1 LVDQDLHTRLAT
13 IAEPAKLLEEIFAHA
28 PVALQIY
35 ERSGRC
41 LLVNAAHTEL
51 FGGVPPPEYN
61 IFEDTL
67 VADAGLVAL
76 IKRAFAGE
84 RTATPTIWYDIRELR
99 NIPAETTTG
108 GKRIAVSAELVPLR
122 DGAGAVAYVL
132 IVFNDQTAAAIARE
146 ETEAAARNAER
157 ARAAAESR
165 AHHST
170 FLATAARLLSA
181 SLDLDITLS
190 QVARL
195 ATSALADYC
204 IVDLVNADG
213 SYRRVAAI
221 HADPDQQ
228 PLLDEMRTRF
238 TPEPGSAQ
246 PAARAIAT
254 GQPSLI
260 EEIDGENLLEYVKS
274 PEQAALLTRIG
285 LRSHLAFPLQVGER
299 TVGAISLGY
308 TGTERYS
315 EDDYPLV
322 QALASHAA
330 VAIENARLFRAA
342 EEARRE
348 AEAANRAKDEFLAM
362 LGHELRNPLAPIV
375 TALELTRERDGAS
388 RERTI
393 IERQVDHLRR
403 LVDDLLDV
411 SRITRGALELEE
423 QPVEL
428 ADAVAEAFELA
439 RPLIEQRRHT
449 ATVEV
454 PRGMIVFG
462 DRVRLAQIVANLLTN
477 AARYTEPGG
486 KICVTGDTQNG
497 MHSIRVRDTGVG
509 MTADLAKTVFE
520 TFTRGSRP
528 IDRSAGGLGLGLAIV
543 KALAQRHGGH
553 VSARSDGPNR
563 GSEFAVTL
571 PAYGGDQ
578 RKRPTAQ
585 IPAMNAS
592 PDHGLVLIVDDNVDA
607 SLLLSEA
614 LEGHGFK
621 TITASHPHEAL
632 DLAKQHTPSVA
643 LVDLGLPDM
652 DGFELGRRL
661 LVDHPKIKLVALTG
675 YGQRSDRDR
684 TAAAGFTEHL
694 VKPIRLAAI
703 TTLLERLLRDA

>member
-1 LVDQDLHTRLAT
+1 LTAHDLHTQLAT

-28 PVALQIY
+28 PVALQIF

-51 FGGVPPPEYN
+51 FGGVPPAEYN

-67 VADAGLVAL
+67 VAEAGLVEL

-84 RTATPTIWYDIRELR
+84 RITTPTIWYDIRELR
-99 NIPAETTTG
+99 NIPSETTMG
-108 GKRIAVSAELVPLR
+108 GKRIAIGAELMPLR
-122 DGAGAVAYVL
+122 DGTGDVAYVL
-132 IVFNDQTAAAIARE
+132 LVFNDQTAASVARE
-146 ETEAAARNAER
+146 EAEAAARNAER

-170 FLATAARLLSA
+170 FLANAARLLSA

-195 ATSALADYC
+195 ATSALADFC

-213 SYRRVAAI
+213 SYRRVAAV
-221 HADPDQQ
+221 HADPAEQ
-228 PLLDEMRTRF
+228 PLLDELRTHYAA
-238 TPEPGSAQ
+238 EPGSPH
-246 PAARAIAT
+246 PAARVIKT
-254 GQPSLI
+254 GEPDLI
-260 EEIDGENLLEYVKS
+260 EEIDSPYLLSHVMS
-274 PEQAALLTRIG
+274 PEHAALVKRIG

-308 TGTERYS
+308 TGSGRYS
-315 EDDYPLV
+315 EDDLPLV

-342 EEARRE
+342 EEARRD
-348 AEAANRAKDEFLAM
+348 AESANRAKDEFLAM

-403 LVDDLLDV
+403 LVDDLLDI

-423 QPVEL
+423 RPVEL
-428 ADAVAEAFELA
+428 ADAIAEAYELA
-439 RPLIEQRRHT
+439 RPLIEQRRHQ
-449 ATVEV
+449 ASVDV
-454 PRGMIVFG
+454 PRGMIVLG
-462 DRVRLAQIVANLLTN
+462 DRVRLAQIFANLLTN

-486 KICVTGDTQNG
+486 TISIAGESRKG

-509 MTADLAKTVFE
+509 MTAELAKTVFE
-520 TFTRGSRP
+520 TFARGSRP
-528 IDRSAGGLGLGLAIV
+528 IDRASGGLGLGLAIV
-543 KALAQRHGGH
+543 KALALRHGGH

-563 GSEFAVTL
+563 GSEFTVTL
-571 PAYGGDQ
+571 PAYGGEQ
-578 RKRPTAQ
+578 RKRATTQ
-585 IPAMNAS
+585 MPAMNAPS
-592 PDHGLVLIVDDNVDA
+592 DEGLVLIVDDNLDA
-607 SLLLSEA
+607 ALLLSEA
-614 LEGHGFK
+614 LEGHGYK
-621 TITASHPHEAL
+621 TVTASHPLEAL
-632 DLAKQHTPSVA
+632 DVAKNHVPTIA
-643 LVDLGLPDM
+643 LVDLGLPVM

-661 LVDHPKIKLVALTG
+661 LVDHPKLKLVALTG
-675 YGQRSDRDR
+675 YGQRSDRER

-694 VKPIRLAAI
+694 VKPIKLAVLTA
-703 TTLLERLLRDA
+703 LLERLLRDA

>member
-1 LVDQDLHTRLAT
+1 LADHDLHTRLAT
-13 IAEPAKLLEEIFAHA
+13 IAEPSKLLEEIFAHA
-28 PVALQIY
+28 PVALQIF

-67 VADAGLVAL
+67 VAERGLVDL
-76 IKRAFAGE
+76 ITRAFAGE
-84 RTATPTIWYDIRELR
+84 RITTPTVWYDIRELR

-108 GKRIAVSAELVPLR
+108 GKRIAIGAELMPLR
-122 DGAGAVAYVL
+122 DGAGEVAYVL
-132 IVFNDQTAAAIARE
+132 LVFNDQTAALIARE
-146 ETEAAARNAER
+146 ESEAAARNAER
-157 ARAAAESR
+157 ARAAAETR

-170 FLATAARLLSA
+170 FLANAARLLSA

-195 ATSALADYC
+195 ATSALADFC

-213 SYRRVAAI
+213 SYRRVAAV
-221 HADPDQQ
+221 HADPAKQ
-228 PLLDEMRTRF
+228 PLLDELRTRYAAA
-238 TPEPGSAQ
+238 PGSPQ
-246 PAARAIAT
+246 PAARVIES
-254 GQPSLI
+254 GQPDLI
-260 EEIDGENLLEYVKS
+260 EEIDDPYLLAHVTS
-274 PEQAALLTRIG
+274 PDHAALVTRIG

-315 EDDYPLV
+315 EDDLPLV

-348 AEAANRAKDEFLAM
+348 AESANRAKDEFLAM

-411 SRITRGALELEE
+411 SRITRGALDLES

-439 RPLIEQRRHT
+439 RPLIEQRRHQ
-449 ATVEV
+449 ATIDV
-454 PRGMIVFG
+454 PRGMIVLG

-486 KICVTGDTQNG
+486 KISITGEMQNS
-497 MHSIRVRDTGVG
+497 MCSISVRDTGVG
-509 MTADLAKTVFE
+509 MTPELAKTVFE

-543 KALAQRHGGH
+543 KALALRHGGH

-563 GSEFAVTL
+563 GSEFVVTL
-571 PAYGGDQ
+571 PAYLGDQ
-578 RKRPTAQ
+578 RKRPTTQ
-585 IPAMNAS
+585 MPAMEA
-592 PDHGLVLIVDDNVDA
+592 PVDDGLVLIVDDNLDA
-607 SLLLSEA
+607 ALLLSDA
-614 LEGHGFK
+614 LEGHGYK
-621 TITASHPHEAL
+621 TITASHPLEAL
-632 DLAKQHTPSVA
+632 DIARQHSPTVA
-643 LVDLGLPDM
+643 LVDLGLPVM

-661 LVDHPKIKLVALTG
+661 LVDHPKLKLVALTG
-675 YGQRSDRDR
+675 YGQRSDRER

-694 VKPIRLAAI
+694 VKPIKLAVLTA
-703 TTLLERLLRDA
+703 TLERLLRDA